1 MKVLLT
7 GANGY
12 IGKRLLPLLVG
23 DGHYVYCCVRDK
35 SRHLIPNSLN
45 ESVEI
50 VEVDFLKKETLKNI
64 PDDIDAAYF
73 LIHSMSSGSK
83 DFESLE
89 LETARN
95 FRNRLENTQVKQ
107 VIYLGGIVN
116 EETLSPHLLSRKKV
130 GKILQKGNF
139 ATTELRAGIIVGSG
153 SASFEII
160 RDLSEKLPIM
170 VAPKWVETK
179 CQPIAV
185 KDVLQF
191 LKGVLLKEK
200 TYDQIYDIAGP
211 DVLTYKEMLY
221 QYAEVRQLNRRIITV
236 PVMTPKLSSYWL
248 YFVTSTSYSLAKH
261 LVESMKIE
269 VISKNEGLKEFLG
282 IEPMSY
288 KQAIEKAFTK
298 IKQNVVASSWKD
310 SAVSSK
316 FKKSLNEY
324 IKVPDFGCF
333 KDERSVPINSREEAL
348 DKIWAIG
355 GDTGWY
361 QSDWLW
367 KIRGYLDI
375 MVGGVGLNRGRT
387 NSDHIEAGDSL
398 DFWRVILADKEKA
411 RLLLYAEMKLP
422 GEAWLEFKISED
434 KLYQIATFRPKG
446 LWGRLYWMAV
456 YPFHGIIFDGM
467 IKKIAK

>member
-1 MKVLLT
+1 M
-7 GANGY
+7 
-12 IGKRLLPLLVG
+12 I
-23 DGHYVYCCVRDK
+23 
-35 SRHLIPNSLN
+35 
-45 ESVEI
+45 
-50 VEVDFLKKETLKNI
+50 
-64 PDDIDAAYF
+64 
-73 LIHSMSSGSK
+73 
-83 DFESLE
+83 
-89 LETARN
+89 
-95 FRNRLENTQVKQ
+95 
-107 VIYLGGIVN
+107 
-116 EETLSPHLLSRKKV
+116 
-130 GKILQKGNF
+130 
-139 ATTELRAGIIVGSG
+139 
-153 SASFEII
+153 
-160 RDLSEKLPIM
+160 
-170 VAPKWVETK
+170 APKWVETK

-191 LKGVLLKEK
+191 LKEVLLKEE
-200 TYDQIYDIAGP
+200 TYNQIYDIAGP

-269 VISKNEGLKEFLG
+269 VISKNEGLEKLLG
-282 IEPMSY
+282 IKPISY
-288 KQAIEKAFTK
+288 KEAIRKAFSK
-298 IKQNVVASSWKD
+298 IEQNVVASSWKD

-316 FKKSLNEY
+316 FKESLNEY
-324 IKVPDFGCF
+324 INVPEFGCF
-333 KDERSVPINSREEAL
+333 KDKRSIPIENKDRVL
-348 DKIWAIG
+348 NKIWAIG
-355 GDTGWY
+355 GNTGWY

-387 NSDHIEAGDSL
+387 NSDYIEAGDSL

-422 GEAWLEFKISED
+422 GEAWLEFRINDD
-434 KLYQIATFRPKG
+434 KLHQIATFRPKG
-446 LWGRLYWMAV
+446 IWGRLYWMAV